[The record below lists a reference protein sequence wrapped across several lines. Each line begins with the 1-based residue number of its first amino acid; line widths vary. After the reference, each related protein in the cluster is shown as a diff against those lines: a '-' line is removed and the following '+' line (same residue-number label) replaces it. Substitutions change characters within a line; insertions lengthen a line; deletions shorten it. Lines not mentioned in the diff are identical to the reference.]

1 MRHPPECLWL
11 LESTYTEKAQK
22 KVLVWTDVNE
32 ASRIKCFESS
42 GKVEKHCTRTRPFYF
57 LHIVAGSELDV
68 FFSGVYTLWRT
79 HHKEFK
85 QNEFYFGIGPQTW
98 TFQQIMFHWNQTDK
112 KKHTFFADDDVTENQ
127 LHSFNSWNCFI
138 WKIPSVSMIFFRMHL
153 VSHIRVSSRVIHPE
167 VSFLWCSSV
176 FHSQKKK
183 KQRAFQHSL
192 SPLV

>member
-1 MRHPPECLWL
+1 MFWGTILTPSHSMRHPPECLWL

-68 FFSGVYTLWRT
+68 FFWGVYTLWRT

-112 KKHTFFADDDVTENQ
+112 KNTLFLLMMMSLKTNSIRSTAEIVLFGKSHQFPWFFSE
-127 LHSFNSWNCFI
+127 CI
-138 WKIPSVSMIFFRMHL
+138 
-153 VSHIRVSSRVIHPE
+153 
-167 VSFLWCSSV
+167 
-176 FHSQKKK
+176 
-183 KQRAFQHSL
+183 
-192 SPLV
+192 

>member
-1 MRHPPECLWL
+1 MFWGTILTPSHSMRHPPECLWL

-68 FFSGVYTLWRT
+68 FFWGVYTLWRT

-112 KKHTFFADDDVTENQ
+112 KKTHFFCWWWCHWKPTPFVQQLKLFYLENPI
-127 LHSFNSWNCFI
+127 SFHD
-138 WKIPSVSMIFFRMHL
+138 FFQNASSK
-153 VSHIRVSSRVIHPE
+153 SH
-167 VSFLWCSSV
+167 
-176 FHSQKKK
+176 QG
-183 KQRAFQHSL
+183 
-192 SPLV
+192 